1 MGRGTRSC
9 RPPSPGGIV
18 NIEPSSDRLVFERL
32 AAVLDQELGALRR
45 LLYRMKVC
53 TLHLAGG
60 DARFLA
66 RAVDDL
72 DTAQESL
79 ALLELSRAAAV
90 ADAAAALAIAED
102 ECTLRA
108 LVERAPSDLQLVFE
122 GFRNKGAALVGE
134 IEDLR
139 GLSEQVATRAVA
151 LVIDRLERV
160 ATSTLALTNGEATAR
175 RTLATTGR
183 LDQVV

>member
-1 MGRGTRSC
+1 VDTEAPN
-9 RPPSPGGIV
+9 RP
-18 NIEPSSDRLVFERL
+18 VFERL

-72 DTAQESL
+72 ETAQESL
-79 ALLELSRAAAV
+79 ALIELSRAAAA
-90 ADAAAALAIAED
+90 ADVAAALGMADD
-102 ECTLRA
+102 ECTLA
-108 LVERAPSDLQLVFE
+108 ELASRAPSDLLVVFE
-122 GFRNKGAALVGE
+122 GFRNKGATLMHE

-151 LVIDRLERV
+151 LGIDRIERV
-160 ATSTLALTNGEATAR
+160 ANSTLALTYGDAAVR
-175 RTLATTGR
+175 PALATTGR
-183 LDQVV
+183 VDRVV

>member
-1 MGRGTRSC
+1 VNDVATN
-9 RPPSPGGIV
+9 RP
-18 NIEPSSDRLVFERL
+18 VFERL

-72 DTAQESL
+72 DDAQDSL
-79 ALLELSRAAAV
+79 ALIELTRAAAV
-90 ADAAAALAIAED
+90 ADAAAAVGLAED
-102 ECTLRA
+102 GCTLRA
-108 LVERAPSDLQLVFE
+108 LVAHAPSDLQLVFE
-122 GFRNKGAALVGE
+122 GFHHKGATLVQE
-134 IEDLR
+134 IDDLR

-160 ATSTLALTNGEATAR
+160 ATSTLSLTYGDGRGAR
-175 RTLATTGR
+175 PSLATTGR

>member
-1 MGRGTRSC
+1 MNTEAPN
-9 RPPSPGGIV
+9 RP
-18 NIEPSSDRLVFERL
+18 VFERL
-32 AAVLDQELGALRR
+32 AAVLDQELGSLRR

-72 DTAQESL
+72 EHAQDSL
-79 ALLELSRAAAV
+79 ALIELSRAAAA
-90 ADAAAALAIAED
+90 ADAAAALGIPED
-102 ECTLRA
+102 ECTLGM
-108 LVERAPSDLQLVFE
+108 LVANAPSDLLVVFE
-122 GFRNKGAALVGE
+122 GFRNKGAALMHE

-160 ATSTLALTNGEATAR
+160 ANSTLALTYGDAPVAR
-175 RTLATTGR
+175 SALATTGR

>member
-1 MGRGTRSC
+1 
-9 RPPSPGGIV
+9 V
-18 NIEPSSDRLVFERL
+18 NIDPSSDRLVFERL

-72 DTAQESL
+72 DSAQDSL
-79 ALLELSRAAAV
+79 SSIELSRATAV
-90 ADAAAALAIAED
+90 ADAAASLGIAEED
-102 ECTLRA
+102 CTLRA
-108 LVERAPSDLQLVFE
+108 LVEQAPSDLQLVFE
-122 GFRNKGAALVGE
+122 GFRNKGAALVAE

-160 ATSTLALTNGEATAR
+160 ATSTLSLTYGEATLAR

>member
-1 MGRGTRSC
+1 MFD
-9 RPPSPGGIV
+9 PGGTV
-18 NIEPSSDRLVFERL
+18 HDDHADRPVFERL
-32 AAVLDQELGALRR
+32 AAVLDQELAALRR

-90 ADAAAALAIAED
+90 ADAAAAVGIAED
-102 ECTLRA
+102 ACTLGA
-108 LVERAPSDLQLVFE
+108 LVAHAPSDLQLVFE
-122 GFRNKGAALVGE
+122 GFRNKGAALVTE

-151 LVIDRLERV
+151 LVIDRIERV
-160 ATSTLALTNGEATAR
+160 ATSTVALTYGNPAAGRPVLATA
-175 RTLATTGR
+175 GR
-183 LDQVV
+183 FDRVV

>member
-1 MGRGTRSC
+1 VDIEASN
-9 RPPSPGGIV
+9 RP
-18 NIEPSSDRLVFERL
+18 VFERL

-72 DTAQESL
+72 DAAQDSL
-79 ALLELSRAAAV
+79 ALIELTRAAAV
-90 ADAAAALAIAED
+90 ADAAAAIGVDED
-102 ECTLRA
+102 GCTLRT
-108 LVERAPSDLQLVFE
+108 LVEHAPSDLQLVFE

-160 ATSTLALTNGEATAR
+160 ATTTLALTYGGPLSAR
-175 RTLATTGR
+175 PALATTGR
-183 LDQVV
+183 VDRVV

>member
-1 MGRGTRSC
+1 VHDEHANRT
-9 RPPSPGGIV
+9 
-18 NIEPSSDRLVFERL
+18 VFERL
-32 AAVLDQELGALRR
+32 AAVLDQELDALRR

-72 DTAQESL
+72 DTAQDAL

-90 ADAAAALAIAED
+90 ADAAAAVGLD
-102 ECTLRA
+102 EETCTLRA
-108 LVERAPSDLQLVFE
+108 LVEHAPSDLLLVFE
-122 GFRNKGAALVGE
+122 GFRNKGAALVAE

-151 LVIDRLERV
+151 LVIDRIERV
-160 ATSTLALTNGEATAR
+160 ASSSAVLAYGSSTTGTYGRPGAGRGVLS
-175 RTLATTGR
+175 TTGR
-183 LDQVV
+183 VDQAV

>member
-1 MGRGTRSC
+1 VS
-9 RPPSPGGIV
+9 
-18 NIEPSSDRLVFERL
+18 IESSSDRLVFERL
-32 AAVLDQELGALRR
+32 AAVLDQELGSLRR

-79 ALLELSRAAAV
+79 SLIELSRAAAV
-90 ADAAAALAIAED
+90 ADAAAALSIAED
-102 ECTLRA
+102 ACTLRA
-108 LVERAPSDLQLVFE
+108 LVEHAPSDLQLVFE
-122 GFRNKGAALVGE
+122 GFRNKGAALLAE

-160 ATSTLALTNGEATAR
+160 ATSTLSLTYGETAAAR
-175 RTLATTGR
+175 RTLATSGR